1 MSTRQIGRAQ
11 KGNFLSMYVC
21 VCEWPHMCVCMQMN
35 GETDKI
41 SIIMLL
47 VTHRG
52 TKSSGIQRA
61 TAEVKQLATRGCVNC
76 N

>member
-1 MSTRQIGRAQ
+1 
-11 KGNFLSMYVC
+11 
-21 VCEWPHMCVCMQMN
+21 MQMN

-41 SIIMLL
+41 SIKKLL

-61 TAEVKQLATRGCVNC
+61 TAEVEAPSRGGVNC

>member
-1 MSTRQIGRAQ
+1 MSGRI
-11 KGNFLSMYVC
+11 C
-21 VCEWPHMCVCMQMN
+21 VCLCMQMN

-41 SIIMLL
+41 SIIILL

-61 TAEVKQLATRGCVNC
+61 TAEVKQLETGVCQLQLIFQLEN
-76 N
+76 